1 MSLKKEKIHL
11 QQSILIGFLVGFG
24 ALVVSVLIDS
34 GFQFHALIAFFNLS
48 AMIIIFGG
56 LLGVLLIAFPMR
68 HIREIPTALLKA
80 FGDYKDIDQVEMSM
94 QILSL
99 AQKSRQEGILA
110 LESILPDVSDLW
122 LRRSLQRVV
131 DGLDREIIQ
140 NIMDVELEEFSRK
153 IRIGSRIFTSI
164 GGYAPTLGIIGTV
177 MGLVHM
183 LASIEDANKLGAA
196 IAVAFLATF
205 WGILSANMIFLP
217 IAERVKSRD
226 NDIISTRKAMIEGIL
241 SIQAGE
247 PVRIIEEKLKV
258 FMTGEME
265 IDFTERQQAS
275 GGGRNKEL
283 T

>member
-1 MSLKKEKIHL
+1 
-11 QQSILIGFLVGFG
+11 
-24 ALVVSVLIDS
+24 
-34 GFQFHALIAFFNLS
+34 
-48 AMIIIFGG
+48 
-56 LLGVLLIAFPMR
+56 
-68 HIREIPTALLKA
+68 
-80 FGDYKDIDQVEMSM
+80 
-94 QILSL
+94 
-99 AQKSRQEGILA
+99 
-110 LESILPDVSDLW
+110 
-122 LRRSLQRVV
+122 
-131 DGLDREIIQ
+131 
-140 NIMDVELEEFSRK
+140 
-153 IRIGSRIFTSI
+153 
-164 GGYAPTLGIIGTV
+164 
-177 MGLVHM
+177 M